1 MENKLSNSIYELQ
14 ALLNTAISILETAS
28 FDVSDPMKKSDLVF
42 GANKIIA
49 SAYEIADK
57 IDDDIQILCKSV
69 GKAADVLN

>member
-1 MENKLSNSIYELQ
+1 MENKLSNSICELQ

-28 FDVSDPMKKSDLVF
+28 FDVSDSTKKSDLIF

-49 SAYEIADK
+49 SAYEISDK